1 MGSIEVGQPNKH
13 LSYLNLSKTGL
24 TYKNEGHQ
32 DFCEITMDFANS
44 PWLQKQSDYLMSISR
59 FTVPLHEVPIID
71 TMPAA
76 IEVWPFPHLKDDN
89 TKWESSEFLR
99 NAGDAR
105 EPGHDHRDEYDVWAN
120 GPYSWN
126 TFFPQWETYRFE
138 GAAIHN
144 AGHPD
149 DLRLVSGAEYSIDLN
164 SCTTVYEWIRMLRDK
179 LRHKMI
185 RLYNKESHLGA
196 WNITQ
201 EDVPMSDVLRVTMSP
216 DYKVVLSMNGKL
228 KDQYYVKLSKALFR
242 MCQFKETVF
251 NDGLDLL
258 FNDASWP
265 MSHLP
270 GRRFM
275 VATTDEQLPLILA
288 MKWKDTNQ
296 KFGHTGQ
303 PTGDAFDDYFY
314 LFEAPVHCADNINRI
329 KRLVFMSDLQVK
341 SEGNT
346 SSMFRRFLVDYVIEN
361 PTTINYKLGDKKRW
375 PLSDDTNVTEELP
388 SHRIYTAANPSGGRI
403 QELIS
408 DAPLY
413 ELTVK
418 CMAQVFDFAAED
430 RRKSLKMVDIPV
442 SAGSIFSCKVVF
454 FSKNEGSVRPDERD
468 DAPHAKMNL
477 KNMGKK

>member
-1 MGSIEVGQPNKH
+1 
-13 LSYLNLSKTGL
+13 
-24 TYKNEGHQ
+24 
-32 DFCEITMDFANS
+32 
-44 PWLQKQSDYLMSISR
+44 
-59 FTVPLHEVPIID
+59 
-71 TMPAA
+71 
-76 IEVWPFPHLKDDN
+76 
-89 TKWESSEFLR
+89 
-99 NAGDAR
+99 
-105 EPGHDHRDEYDVWAN
+105 
-120 GPYSWN
+120 
-126 TFFPQWETYRFE
+126 
-138 GAAIHN
+138 
-144 AGHPD
+144 
-149 DLRLVSGAEYSIDLN
+149 
-164 SCTTVYEWIRMLRDK
+164 
-179 LRHKMI
+179 MI
-185 RLYNKESHLGA
+185 RLYNKETHLAGG
-196 WNITQ
+196 WTITQ
-201 EDVPMSDVLRVTMSP
+201 VDVPMSDVLRVTMSP
-216 DYKVVLSMNGKL
+216 DYKVVLSMNEKL

-270 GRRFM
+270 GRRFI
-275 VATTDEQLPLILA
+275 VVTTDEQLPLILA
-288 MKWKDTNQ
+288 MKWHDTNQ

-361 PTTINYKLGDKKRW
+361 PTKISYKLGDKKRW
-375 PLSDDTNVTEELP
+375 PLDDDTNVTEELP

-430 RRKSLKMVDIPV
+430 RRKSLKMIDIPV

-468 DAPHAKMNL
+468 DAHHAKMN
-477 KNMGKK
+477 